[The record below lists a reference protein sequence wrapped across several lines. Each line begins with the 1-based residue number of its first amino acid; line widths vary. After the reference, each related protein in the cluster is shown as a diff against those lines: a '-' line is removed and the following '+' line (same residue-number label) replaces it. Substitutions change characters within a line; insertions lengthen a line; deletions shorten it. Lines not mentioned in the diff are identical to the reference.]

1 MLEWALILRLTQEFL
16 FIFTNY
22 GLGLIGMN
30 FSSYLLVS
38 LPVLAFTACG
48 YVLTIAGIFGGDGN
62 IYGREPALLRLR
74 SYWEGSSLN
83 EGEEVQTELFN
94 QEEDRSTV
102 WSITGLTQA
111 IRKSLQSDF
120 PVVWK
125 GRNLKSPGTE
135 QADTDIFY

>member
-1 MLEWALILRLTQEFL
+1 MFLQLPESLE
-16 FIFTNY
+16 
-22 GLGLIGMN
+22 
-30 FSSYLLVS
+30 
-38 LPVLAFTACG
+38 
-48 YVLTIAGIFGGDGN
+48 GDGN

-74 SYWEGSSLN
+74 SYWEGSYLN

-120 PVVWK
+120 PVVWVR
-125 GRNLKSPGTE
+125 GEISNLRA
-135 QADTDIFY
+135 QASGHRYFLLKDESCQLKAVLFRGDATGSGLPA